1 MFLLDYA
8 FTDEQRMLR
17 ELCRKIAE
25 EKIKPKSRELDEEE
39 TFPSEIIKV
48 LGQSDLFALC
58 IPPSYGGMGTG
69 LLELCIATEEISRI
83 DGGVAT
89 SYAASFLGMFP
100 ILLFGTEEQKKKYL
114 PKIASGEHLTAFGL
128 TEPEAG
134 SDASAVKTT
143 AKKDGNYYILNG
155 TKHFI
160 TNGGD
165 ADVYTVIAVTDKQR
179 GPRGVSAFIVEKG
192 TPGFSFGKKEEKMG
206 IRASST
212 GELIFNDARV
222 PKENLLGLK
231 EGIGFI
237 ATMRTFD
244 QSRPGVAAQ
253 AVGIA
258 QGALELATQYAHQRV
273 QFGKPITSFQGI
285 QWMLADMAAKTE
297 AARSLVYSVASMVD
311 RGVKDVG
318 AASAAA
324 KLFAS
329 DVAMEV
335 TTNAVQIYGGYGYMR
350 DYPVEKFMRDAKITQ
365 IYEGTNQIQKN
376 IIALELIK
384 KYGK

>member
-1 MFLLDYA
+1 MVEYA
-8 FTDEQRMLR
+8 FTEDQKMLKD
-17 ELCRKIAE
+17 LCREIAE
-25 EKIKPKSRELDEEE
+25 SKIQPLSSELDKKDE
-39 TFPSEIIKV
+39 FSMDIIKI
-48 LGQSDLFALC
+48 LAQSDLFSIC
-58 IPPSYGGMGTG
+58 VPQEYGGMGGG
-69 LLELCIATEEISRI
+69 LLDLCIATEEISRV
-83 DGGVAT
+83 DGGVAA

-114 PKIASGEHLTAFGL
+114 PLIASGKKLAAFAV

-134 SDASAVKTT
+134 SDVANVKTT
-143 AKKDGNYYILNG
+143 AKKDGNNYILNG

-165 ADVYTVIAVTDKQR
+165 ADVYTVIASTNKAR
-179 GPRGVSAFIVEKG
+179 GPRGMSAFIVEKG
-192 TPGFSFGKKEEKMG
+192 TEGFSFGKKEDKMG

-212 GELIFNDARV
+212 RELVFSDAKV
-222 PKENLLGLK
+222 PAARLLGQR
-231 EGIGFI
+231 EGLGFI
-237 ATMRTFD
+237 ATLKTFD

-258 QGALELATQYAHQRV
+258 QGALELAVKYAHDRV
-273 QFGKPITSFQGI
+273 QFGKSISSFQGI
-285 QWMLADMAAKTE
+285 QWMLADMATKVE

-318 AASAAA
+318 AQSGEA

-335 TTNAVQIYGGYGYMR
+335 TTNAVQIFGGYGYMH
-350 DYPVEKFMRDAKITQ
+350 DYPVEKFMRDAKIIPLYLNFCATLFPL
-365 IYEGTNQIQKN
+365 GFV
-376 IIALELIK
+376 
-384 KYGK
+384 

>member
-1 MFLLDYA
+1 MSLVTYPLTED
-8 FTDEQRMLR
+8 QKMLR
-17 ELCRKIAE
+17 DLCRQIAE
-25 EKIKPKSRELDEEE
+25 EKIRPQSRELDEKEE
-39 TFPSEIIKV
+39 FPAQIMQA
-48 LGQSDLFALC
+48 LAQSDLFSLC
-58 IPPSYGGMGTG
+58 IPEEYGGMGTG
-69 LLELCIATEEISRI
+69 LLELCIATEEISRV

-114 PKIASGEHLTAFGL
+114 PDIASGKKLTAFAL

-134 SDASAVKTT
+134 SDAAAVKTT
-143 AKKDGNYYILNG
+143 AKKTGEYYLLNG

-165 ADVYTVIAVTDKQR
+165 ADIYTVIAVTDKTK
-179 GPRGVSAFIVEKG
+179 GPRGVSAFILEKG
-192 TPGFSFGKKEEKMG
+192 MSGFSFGKKEEKMG

-212 GELIFNDARV
+212 GELIFNDVKV
-222 PKENLLGLK
+222 PKANLLGQR
-231 EGIGFI
+231 EGTGFI
-237 ATMRTFD
+237 ATMKTFD

-258 QGALELATQYAHQRV
+258 QGALELATGYAHKRI
-273 QFGKPITSFQGI
+273 QFNRPISSFQGI
-285 QWMLADMAAKTE
+285 QWMLADMATKTE
-297 AARSLVYSVASMVD
+297 AARSLVYSVAGMVD
-311 RGVKDVG
+311 RGEKNVG
-318 AASAAA
+318 PASAAA

-335 TTNAVQIYGGYGYMR
+335 STDAVQIYGGYGYMR
-350 DYPVEKFMRDAKITQ
+350 DYPVEKYMRDAKITQ
-365 IYEGTNQIQKN
+365 IYEGTNQIQRN
-376 IIALELIK
+376 IIALNLIK

>member
-1 MFLLDYA
+1 MFLVDYLL
-8 FTDEQRMLR
+8 TEDQKMLR
-17 ELCRKIAE
+17 DLCRQIAE
-25 EKIKPKSRELDEEE
+25 EKIRPKSRELDEKEE
-39 TFPSEIIKV
+39 FPADIIKV
-48 LGQSDLFALC
+48 LGQSDLFSLC
-58 IPPSYGGMGTG
+58 IPEAYGGIGGNLMD
-69 LLELCIATEEISRI
+69 LCIATEEISRV

-89 SYAASFLGMFP
+89 AFAASYLGMFP
-100 ILLFGTEEQKKKYL
+100 ILINGTEEQKKKYL
-114 PKIASGEHLTAFGL
+114 PDIASGKHLTAFGL

-134 SDASAVKTT
+134 SDAAAVKTT
-143 AKKDGNYYILNG
+143 AKKDGDYYILNG

-165 ADVYTVIAVTDKQR
+165 AEIYTIIAVTDKSR
-179 GPRGVSAFIVEKG
+179 GPRGVSAFILEKG
-192 TPGFSFGKKEEKMG
+192 MKGFTFGKKEEKLG

-212 GELIFNDARV
+212 NELIFDDVKV
-222 PKENLLGLK
+222 PKGNLLGAK

-237 ATMRTFD
+237 STMKTFD

-258 QGALELATQYAHQRV
+258 QGALELATEYAHQRI
-273 QFGKPITSFQGI
+273 QFGKPISSFQGI
-285 QWMLADMAAKTE
+285 QWMLADMATKIE

-311 RGVKDVG
+311 RGVKNVG
-318 AASAAA
+318 PASAAA
-324 KLFAS
+324 KMFAS

-350 DYPVEKFMRDAKITQ
+350 DYPIEKFMRDAKITQ
-365 IYEGTNQIQKN
+365 IYEGTNQIQRN
-376 IIALELIK
+376 IIALALIK